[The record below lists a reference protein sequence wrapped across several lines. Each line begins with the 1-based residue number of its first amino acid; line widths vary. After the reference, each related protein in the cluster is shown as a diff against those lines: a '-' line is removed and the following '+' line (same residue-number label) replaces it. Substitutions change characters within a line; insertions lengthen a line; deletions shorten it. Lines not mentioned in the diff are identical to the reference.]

1 MDNSSK
7 GRKTYFVKS
16 SDIEEYTVIVP
27 EKDKV
32 YGKANADRIGGL
44 VNVYASPDKN
54 SQLVTQ
60 IVDGSKVEVLEVL
73 DAFYLVRFD
82 DFVGYVEKEHIKI
95 DGLTTVQIVAIVLA
109 IIVALAG
116 SAIFA
121 SIYLT
126 RKNGNKEK
134 KDSVTKRI

>member
-1 MDNSSK
+1 M
-7 GRKTYFVKS
+7 
-16 SDIEEYTVIVP
+16 IVP
-27 EKDKV
+27 EKDRV
-32 YGKANADRIGGL
+32 YGKANADRVGGL

-60 IVDGSKVEVLEVL
+60 IVDGSKVEILETL
-73 DAFYLVRFD
+73 DEFYLVKFED
-82 DFVGYVEKEHIKI
+82 CVGYVEKLHIKI

-126 RKNGNKEK
+126 RKNAENKKNDDKLK
-134 KDSVTKRI
+134 KRF